1 MACGL
6 DPLHLVQGVPGAV
19 PVNLYALVGYI
30 PTPLGDFLDGL
41 RAQLV
46 PDCRLRSHV
55 SLLPPRPL
63 MGASDAAWQQ
73 ILQMAERNPSFHVQ
87 LGSIEVFEETSVI
100 YVSLDNGSS
109 ELRHIHA
116 LLNHDS
122 LGFDEPFAYHP
133 HITLAQKFPAGELT
147 RLREIAV
154 SAWAGYT
161 GIRGFD
167 VDMIT
172 FVQNSLLP
180 GIEANGAP
188 CNTWID
194 LAECRMAR

>member
-55 SLLPPRPL
+55 SLLPPRAL
-63 MGASDAAWQQ
+63 TGASDAAWQQ
-73 ILQMAERNPSFHVQ
+73 IRQMAELNPSFHIQ

-100 YVSLDNGSS
+100 YVSLDSGSS
-109 ELRHIHA
+109 ELRRIHA

-133 HITLAQKFPAGELT
+133 HITLAQKFPAADLP

-161 GIRGFD
+161 GVRGFD

-194 LAECRMAR
+194 LAECRMAP

>member
-6 DPLHLVQGVPGAV
+6 DPLHLAQGVPGAV

-30 PTPLGDFLDGL
+30 PAPLGEFLDGL

-63 MGASDAAWQQ
+63 TGASDAAWQQ
-73 ILQMAERNPSFHVQ
+73 IRRMAEHNPFFHVQ
-87 LGSIEVFEETSVI
+87 LGNIEVFEDTSVI
-100 YVSLDNGSS
+100 YVSLNSGSS

-133 HITLAQKFPAGELT
+133 HITLAQKFPPGDLP

-154 SAWAGYT
+154 SAWAGYA
-161 GIRGFD
+161 GLRGFD

-172 FVQNSLLP
+172 FVQNSLLT